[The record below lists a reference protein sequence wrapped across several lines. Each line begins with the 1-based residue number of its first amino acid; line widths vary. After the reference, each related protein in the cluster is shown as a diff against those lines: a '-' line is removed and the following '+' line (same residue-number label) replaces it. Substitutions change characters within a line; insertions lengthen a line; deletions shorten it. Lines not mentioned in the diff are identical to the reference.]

1 MKIENYVTLVRYVS
15 LYREIVVLVN
25 EMVEVMEEFV

>member
-1 MKIENYVTLVRYVS
+1 MKIEHYATLVRYVS